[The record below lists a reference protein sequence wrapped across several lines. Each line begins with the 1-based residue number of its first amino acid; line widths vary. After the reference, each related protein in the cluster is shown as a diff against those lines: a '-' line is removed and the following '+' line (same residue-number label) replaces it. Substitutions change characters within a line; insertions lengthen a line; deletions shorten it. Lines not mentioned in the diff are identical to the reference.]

1 MERGA
6 VSPEKQISRAV
17 IAVYKDHLGRGPTS
31 SHVEITARSVVT
43 ILEGSLTKAER
54 TLVAAGEEETV
65 RSIRRKFQD
74 AMRSDITQA
83 VENIIGRKARVL
95 LSDHNAE
102 HDIAIEA
109 VVFEED

>member
-1 MERGA
+1 
-6 VSPEKQISRAV
+6 
-17 IAVYKDHLGRGPTS
+17 
-31 SHVEITARSVVT
+31 
-43 ILEGSLTKAER
+43 
-54 TLVAAGEEETV
+54 V